1 MSVPRWIRPAAPV
14 GVAVMGLA
22 VVVAVAATWLP
33 LRVVVIRTTDGAGAA
48 FASRSDLLLVAVAV
62 AVVILIAY
70 LVSAAALAWT
80 PARHLLVPRA
90 SYWKHETRRRELRR
104 RLASHLARGTAAG
117 LWFVAAL
124 IVVAFVGQFGGA
136 VATWWIPLAVSV
148 VYVVGMLVWLTWVL
162 TGGFAP
168 PRRSAQTGTAAARST
183 PARASGGAAQGAPR
197 RSPPRD
203 GPTRDAPTRDAPARA
218 AQPRPAHP
226 RAAQPRPAQPRAVGG
241 KTASPVGRTSPR
253 AGERR
258 GPDEAGA
265 SKSPPRPYQP
275 SPRTQPRTRP
285 EPPQRGPSPRD

>member
-104 RLASHLARGTAAG
+104 RLASYLARGTAAG

-124 IVVAFVGQFGGA
+124 IVVALVGQSGGPG
-136 VATWWIPLAVSV
+136 ATWWIPLAVSL
-148 VYVVGMLVWLTWVL
+148 VYVVGMLVWLSWVL

-168 PRRSAQTGTAAARST
+168 PRRSAQTGTAAAGST
-183 PARASGGAAQGAPR
+183 TARAPGGAVQGASR

-203 GPTRDAPTRDAPARA
+203 GPPRDAPARA
-218 AQPRPAHP
+218 AQA
-226 RAAQPRPAQPRAVGG
+226 RAAQPRPAQPGPDQPRAVGG
-241 KTASPVGRTSPR
+241 RAASPVGRTSPQP
-253 AGERR
+253 GEHRR
-258 GPDEAGA
+258 PGEAGP

-275 SPRTQPRTRP
+275 SPRPQPRTRP
-285 EPPQRGPSPRD
+285 EPPQRGHSPRD